1 MYKATAALGC
11 FLMTGAIFAQQTP
24 STASSAARTPAAG
37 QASTAS
43 ASPAPAHP
51 LTDAQAHEMLK
62 ITGADKIKPDLTQ
75 GLTNYFHNSLPF
87 APKDVND
94 DLDQSLVKLDVETPI
109 IAIYKQHISTEE
121 AESII
126 AFYKTPAGKHMI
138 DALPE
143 ILQMSQ
149 QAGMQLAR
157 KTAQDVVTRHR
168 PEIEAA
174 AKQYQAEHAPQSGPS
189 LNTRPPASPNT
200 APAPQPGSSTPQPQ

>member
-1 MYKATAALGC
+1 MHKVTATLGC
-11 FLMTGAIFAQQTP
+11 FLMAGAAFAQQTP
-24 STASSAARTPAAG
+24 PAASSSAKTPAAN
-37 QASTAS
+37 QAST
-43 ASPAPAHP
+43 APAHP
-51 LTDAQAHEMLK
+51 LTDVQAHEMLK
-62 ITGADKIKPDLTQ
+62 ITGADKIKPQLTE
-75 GLTNYFHNSLPF
+75 GLTSYFHTSLPF

-94 DLDQSLVKLDVETPI
+94 DLDQSLAKLDVETQV

-143 ILQMSQ
+143 ILQQSQ
-149 QAGMQLAR
+149 QTGMQLAR

-174 AKQYQAEHAPQSGPS
+174 AKQYQAEHAPQSAPS
-189 LNTRPPASPNT
+189 LNAPASPGT
-200 APAPQPGSSTPQPQ
+200 APAAKPTMPPQQPQ